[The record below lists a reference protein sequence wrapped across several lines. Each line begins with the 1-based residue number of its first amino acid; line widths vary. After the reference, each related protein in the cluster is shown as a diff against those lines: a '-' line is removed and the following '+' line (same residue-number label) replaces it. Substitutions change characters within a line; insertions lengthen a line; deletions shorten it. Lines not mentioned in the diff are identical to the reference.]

1 MEGGGLARCLFVP
14 RGLKPVE
21 QLGHVLREL
30 ELPLLEPR
38 CMLCGG
44 RLDGVALEEVAEHVP
59 GKVQAACE
67 SYFRCGGCGKVY
79 WRGTHWEDIR
89 RRLLGASGGA

>member
-1 MEGGGLARCLFVP
+1 M
-14 RGLKPVE
+14 
-21 QLGHVLREL
+21 
-30 ELPLLEPR
+30 
-38 CMLCGG
+38 G

-59 GKVQAACE
+59 GKVQAACD